1 MLRTIQFFL
10 IPFLFFSFLSSAQGA
25 IGIEGEGSP
34 AGEKT
39 LTRKEI
45 RQAREETRK
54 ARRMEKLMEK
64 AKGKVQKKIK
74 KEAGGDLI
82 DDERVRLGLILV
94 VAGAIAS
101 IILVNPLAWLGG
113 LAFLVGLVL
122 ILLALLDY

>member
-1 MLRTIQFFL
+1 MSRTIQFFL
-10 IPFLFFSFLSSAQGA
+10 IPILFFTFLSSATGA
-25 IGIEGEGSP
+25 ICVGQGGSP
-34 AGEKT
+34 ASEKI
-39 LTRKEI
+39 LSRKEI
-45 RQAREETRK
+45 RQVRKEARK